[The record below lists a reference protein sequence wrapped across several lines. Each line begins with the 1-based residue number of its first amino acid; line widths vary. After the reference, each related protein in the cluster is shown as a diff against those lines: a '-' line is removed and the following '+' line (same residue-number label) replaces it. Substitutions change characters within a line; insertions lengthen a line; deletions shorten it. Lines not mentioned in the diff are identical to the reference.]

1 MPRISSMHAGAA
13 NMSYGANS
21 MMVQVGN
28 KLQGLPPTT
37 NKPTQLI
44 SHIRTKADGDK
55 RDYIFCINQ
64 LAGGVGRHAGQFTP
78 GADGVKEC
86 TTGKYDTDQ
95 NTCEYINMEALSD
108 WVANQYSSILATSKQ
123 PSIIDNDTRAKN
135 YVRLAM
141 VSKADLDN
149 YNMYIAVAGGSGGKT
164 IISYIHSI
172 EHLHDAQNNY
182 PTNLSGVLH
191 PNVDITPF
199 MDYASGGPQPPT
211 TISNLSGD
219 ITLWQPPS
227 QFTAILAA
235 VQNSLNNN
243 IAAKKT
249 LETLHNKNLFISG
262 HSGQYALVAVMFP
275 EEFIGSSVFSSM
287 NTWLG
292 AAVTAG
298 DRSAPKIWNLYFL
311 SSQGTRNGF
320 TNFVNTRNVTNSM
333 YYGQVTTSCDVSPTA
348 IPVASRHFTSGLPH
362 QANTFPATSAMLP
375 FVNFLIG

>member
-37 NKPTQLI
+37 NKPSQLI
-44 SHIRTKADGDK
+44 PHIRTKADGDK

-108 WVANQYSSILATSKQ
+108 WVANQYSSILATSNQ
-123 PSIIDNDTRAKN
+123 TPINDNDIRAKN
-135 YVRLAM
+135 YVRLAI

-149 YNMYIAVAGGSGGKT
+149 NNMYTAVAGSSGGQT
-164 IISYIHSI
+164 ITSHIHGI
-172 EHLHDAQNNY
+172 QHLHDAQNNY
-182 PTNLSGVLH
+182 TANLTGVLH
-191 PNVDITPF
+191 PIVDIVPF

-211 TISNLSGD
+211 TIPNLSGD
-219 ITLWQPPS
+219 ITLWQTTS
-227 QFTAILAA
+227 QLTARLTAI
-235 VQNSLNNN
+235 QNSLNNN

-262 HSGQYALVAVMFP
+262 HSGQHVLVAVMFS
-275 EEFIGSSVFSSM
+275 EEFIGSSVFSFM
-287 NTWLG
+287 NTWL
-292 AAVTAG
+292 AAAIAAL
-298 DRSAPKIWNLYFL
+298 DRFAPKIWNLYFL

-333 YYGQVTTSCDVSPTA
+333 YYGQVTTPCDVSPTA
-348 IPVASRHFTSGLPH
+348 LPVASRHFTSGLLH

-375 FVNFLIG
+375 FVKFFYG

>member
-44 SHIRTKADGDK
+44 PHIRTKADGDK

-123 PSIIDNDTRAKN
+123 TSIVDNDIRAKN
-135 YVRLAM
+135 FVRLAI

-149 YNMYIAVAGGSGGKT
+149 NNMYAAVAGGSGGQT
-164 IISYIHSI
+164 ITSFIHSI
-172 EHLHDAQNNY
+172 EHLHDAQTNY
-182 PTNLSGVLH
+182 PTHQAGVLH
-191 PNVDITPF
+191 PSLDITPF
-199 MDYASGGPQPPT
+199 MDYSSGGPQPAT

-219 ITLWQPPS
+219 ITLWETPA
-227 QFTAILAA
+227 QFIAQLVA
-235 VQNSLNNN
+235 VQNSLDNN

-249 LETLHNKNLFISG
+249 LETLHGKNLFISG
-262 HSGQYALVAVMFP
+262 HSGQHVLVAVMFP

-287 NTWLG
+287 VTWLD

-298 DRSAPKIWNLYFL
+298 DRAAPKILKLYSL

-320 TNFVNTRNVTNSM
+320 TNYVNTRSVSNSM
-333 YYGQVTTSCDVSPTA
+333 YYGQATTPCDVSPTA
-348 IPVASRHFTSGLPH
+348 LPVASRHFTSGLAHIP
-362 QANTFPATSAMLP
+362 NTFPATSAMVP
-375 FVNFLIG
+375 FVNIFYG

>member
-1 MPRISSMHAGAA
+1 MHAGAA

-37 NKPTQLI
+37 NKPSQLI
-44 SHIRTKADGDK
+44 PHIRTKADGDK

-108 WVANQYSSILATSKQ
+108 WVANQYSSILATSNQ
-123 PSIIDNDTRAKN
+123 TSIIDSDSRAKN
-135 YVRLAM
+135 YFRLAI
-141 VSKADLDN
+141 VSKAELN
-149 YNMYIAVAGGSGGKT
+149 VNGMYLAVAGGSGGQT
-164 IISYIHSI
+164 ITSYIHSI

-182 PTNLSGVLH
+182 PTYLAGVLH
-191 PNVDITPF
+191 PNTDIKPF
-199 MDYASGGPQPPT
+199 MEYASGGPQPST
-211 TISNLSGD
+211 TISNLGGD
-219 ITLWQPPS
+219 INLWKPPS
-227 QFTAILAA
+227 QFPDKLAA
-235 VQNSLNNN
+235 IQNSLDNN

-262 HSGQYALVAVMFP
+262 HSGQHALVAVMFP
-275 EEFIGSSVFSSM
+275 EEFIGSSVFSFM
-287 NTWLG
+287 NTWLD
-292 AAVTAG
+292 AAITAL
-298 DRSAPKIWNLYFL
+298 DRSAPKIWNLYSL
-311 SSQGTRNGF
+311 SIQGTRNGF

-333 YYGQVTTSCDVSPTA
+333 YYCQATTPCDVSPTA
-348 IPVASRHFTSGLPH
+348 LPVASRHFTSGLSH
-362 QANTFPATSAMLP
+362 QANVFPATSEMLP
-375 FVNFLIG
+375 FVEFFYG